1 MWQLRYGVFQLK
13 KIVIDACVAID
24 MAIPRVN
31 FLEDFLDCL
40 DEESILISS
49 VNFDEIQQRE
59 IQNKLKSSS
68 NVEIIENDETDFNV
82 FSDVLEPLKINLSR
96 ADRHVLYLADISK
109 ADYAVSSDWNV
120 IDKIA
125 KYRKVKASNLM
136 KPLTTV
142 TLLSYL
148 YNEGKIQFDT
158 FVEKTLYLYKYKEID
173 NMLQHLSAENLNV
186 PKPIQIKIINDF
198 KISMRERFQMYKDPL
213 LFEFKQLSNLNIGD
227 GENG

>member
-49 VNFDEIQQRE
+49 VNFDEIHQRE
-59 IQNKLKSSS
+59 IQTKLKSSS

-148 YNEGKIQFDT
+148 YNDGKIQFDT

-186 PKPIQIKIINDF
+186 PKPTQIKIINDF
-198 KISMRERFQMYKDPL
+198 KRSMRERFQMYKDPL

>member
-1 MWQLRYGVFQLK
+1 MK

>member
-1 MWQLRYGVFQLK
+1 LWQLRYGVFQLK